1 MSVFFKEILPG
12 NPVQAGDVEAL
23 LDPLH
28 LTIRPEESSE
38 YQLLL
43 AAVHDCADRVSN
55 LPDYQPVPDIERFP
69 RQNIH
74 LPEEHEQSYGHAWAH
89 RFIIEGDQSSRSAL
103 AGKAVCL
110 KDCIAVAG
118 VPQFFGSD
126 AFPAWTP
133 STDATVVTRAL
144 EAGAVI
150 TGTATCE
157 NFCNSTSSFTSA
169 QGTIDNPRKAGYSA
183 GGSTSGG
190 AALVTGRLADIAIG
204 TDQGGSIRVPASLCG
219 CVGFKPTH
227 GLVPYTGITSGDQ
240 IDDHAGPLAR
250 TVDEVAACLDVIAGY
265 DGIDDRSLGA
275 PSPGSF
281 NYLDSLAGAS
291 VKGLR
296 IGVLKEGYDND
307 LVQPGVKQTFFNI
320 INRLKSLGASV
331 SEVSIPL
338 HKEGPSI
345 WTIQQRISGSA
356 GILGQANGRR
366 GLYLT
371 EFEHARL
378 PWTSSGFEKLFP
390 STKNTVINGIYLS
403 RNFPGLYAKTVN
415 IGRQIRDAYEAKF
428 KEYDVIIMPTTPFV
442 APRHGSRESV
452 LKSFEPSIGMTNNT
466 AIFNVTGNPALSL
479 PVGWS
484 KAVDDES
491 VSLPVGLQIVG
502 GLWQEKKVLNV
513 AKALESSFD
522 WEQEGK
528 STAEETEDVL
538 NERLAEHEG
547 DVPSPEPAQG
557 NVTVVQQRNDSI
569 ADPDLAAAVSL
580 SGLSVDPWFC
590 ARTQQPMQ
598 LPVAVPQTVDEQVQH
613 PASADDGQFVPN
625 FLSPQMLDSG
635 VDFDTHFREFTSFLD
650 GVGLSAEW
658 SPFFGDPD
666 RHEEPIDP
674 RLTQDSNEE
683 TSPRQGAPTRAGTP
697 FSSWLPSAPTGNR
710 ISNYV
715 SDTDNPRAI
724 DPETRPFK
732 VTEEQRSKLKA
743 SILDHS
749 HLLDPSF
756 CVPSRHALTRY
767 VTSFFGGFHTH
778 MPFIH
783 IPTWQINDHSPELI
797 FGIAAIGAQYCFE
810 SRASER
816 LFFAG
821 KALLMERLRN
831 GSDSFGLSALPI
843 PHVTSQSGRRGDTE
857 ADSAV
862 ETIRALITLMGFA
875 TWEPKAP
882 MVQESFV
889 LQGILTQVLRNSGLE
904 DVDEP
909 ASPTPSDQPS
919 DGNSLWHE
927 WKTWIKQESN
937 RRSKLIGFSFLHTHS
952 IAYNIYP
959 TLRSNEIGL
968 RLPCSTKEWKAP
980 TPALWRA
987 ATKEIQEPQLFFRE
1001 ALSLLLKNKNDT
1013 APLLPIPT
1021 PLGNY
1026 VLLHG
1031 LLQRIHIVR
1040 DLSLPVTSSSAVLPS
1055 GEVEKLERG
1064 LRSWTSCWQQA
1075 PESTLDP
1082 NNENGPIPFTSSSL
1096 LSLAYVRIY
1105 LHLGPYRQLETR
1117 DPQRIANAIASSPDI
1132 ERSDGVIAALLY
1144 SAHMIGIP
1152 VRLGVD
1158 RVARSQAFFW
1168 SVRHSLSGLDCAV
1181 LLGKWLSKLGET
1193 IAEHPLSDSEDRILH
1208 WVRCIVEEAYTVVDF
1223 DQGVDTDNPSLLD
1236 FRDPSN
1242 LSLAVLKIWAHF
1254 FKSNTQWPFIN
1265 IIGVGLEKYR
1275 EILIHKNF
1283 G

>member
-1 MSVFFKEILPG
+1 M
-12 NPVQAGDVEAL
+12 GD
-23 LDPLH
+23 
-28 LTIRPEESSE
+28 
-38 YQLLL
+38 
-43 AAVHDCADRVSN
+43 N
-55 LPDYQPVPDIERFP
+55 
-69 RQNIH
+69 
-74 LPEEHEQSYGHAWAH
+74 
-89 RFIIEGDQSSRSAL
+89 
-103 AGKAVCL
+103 
-110 KDCIAVAG
+110 
-118 VPQFFGSD
+118 
-126 AFPAWTP
+126 
-133 STDATVVTRAL
+133 
-144 EAGAVI
+144 
-150 TGTATCE
+150 
-157 NFCNSTSSFTSA
+157 
-169 QGTIDNPRKAGYSA
+169 
-183 GGSTSGG
+183 
-190 AALVTGRLADIAIG
+190 IG
-204 TDQGGSIRVPASLCG
+204 TYETPNKRQRVGYNGARVNLRMCPHCGRTFKRTEHLERHVRTHTKEKPFLCH
-219 CVGFKPTH
+219 C
-227 GLVPYTGITSGDQ
+227 
-240 IDDHAGPLAR
+240 
-250 TVDEVAACLDVIAGY
+250 
-265 DGIDDRSLGA
+265 
-275 PSPGSF
+275 
-281 NYLDSLAGAS
+281 GAS
-291 VKGLR
+291 FAR
-296 IGVLKEGYDND
+296 RD
-307 LVQPGVKQTFFNI
+307 L
-320 INRLKSLGASV
+320 
-331 SEVSIPL
+331 
-338 HKEGPSI
+338 
-345 WTIQQRISGSA
+345 
-356 GILGQANGRR
+356 
-366 GLYLT
+366 LT
-371 EFEHARL
+371 
-378 PWTSSGFEKLFP
+378 
-390 STKNTVINGIYLS
+390 
-403 RNFPGLYAKTVN
+403 
-415 IGRQIRDAYEAKF
+415 
-428 KEYDVIIMPTTPFV
+428 
-442 APRHGSRESV
+442 RH
-452 LKSFEPSIGMTNNT
+452 
-466 AIFNVTGNPALSL
+466 
-479 PVGWS
+479 
-484 KAVDDES
+484 
-491 VSLPVGLQIVG
+491 Q
-502 GLWQEKKVLNV
+502 
-513 AKALESSFD
+513 
-522 WEQEGK
+522 
-528 STAEETEDVL
+528 
-538 NERLAEHEG
+538 RLAEHEG
-547 DVPSPEPAQG
+547 DVPSPEPAQVQAQ
-557 NVTVVQQRNDSI
+557 VTVVQQRNDSI
-569 ADPDLAAAVSL
+569 GDPDLAAAVSL

-598 LPVAVPQTVDEQVQH
+598 LPVAIPQTADEQVQH
-613 PASADDGQFVPN
+613 PVNTDDGQFVPN

-674 RLTQDSNEE
+674 LLTQDNNEE

-743 SILDHS
+743 SILDYS
-749 HLLDPSF
+749 HLLEPAF

-821 KALLMERLRN
+821 KALLMQRLKKD
-831 GSDSFGLSALPI
+831 SDSFGLSTLPI
-843 PHVTSQSGRRGDTE
+843 QHFTSQNGRRGDTE

-889 LQGILTQVLRNSGLE
+889 LQGILTQILRSSGLE
-904 DVDEP
+904 DVNEP

-952 IAYNIYP
+952 IAYNVYP
-959 TLRSNEIGL
+959 TLRSTEIGL

-1001 ALSLLLKNKNDT
+1001 ALSLLLKNKHDT

-1055 GEVEKLERG
+1055 EEVEKLERG

-1117 DPQRIANAIASSPDI
+1117 DP
-1132 ERSDGVIAALLY
+1132 
-1144 SAHMIGIP
+1144 
-1152 VRLGVD
+1152 
-1158 RVARSQAFFW
+1158 
-1168 SVRHSLSGLDCAV
+1168 
-1181 LLGKWLSKLGET
+1181 
-1193 IAEHPLSDSEDRILH
+1193 
-1208 WVRCIVEEAYTVVDF
+1208 
-1223 DQGVDTDNPSLLD
+1223 
-1236 FRDPSN
+1236 
-1242 LSLAVLKIWAHF
+1242 
-1254 FKSNTQWPFIN
+1254 
-1265 IIGVGLEKYR
+1265 
-1275 EILIHKNF
+1275 
-1283 G
+1283 

>member
-1 MSVFFKEILPG
+1 M
-12 NPVQAGDVEAL
+12 GDDIGL
-23 LDPLH
+23 NTYNTPNK
-28 LTIRPEESSE
+28 R
-38 YQLLL
+38 Q
-43 AAVHDCADRVSN
+43 RVGYN
-55 LPDYQPVPDIERFP
+55 
-69 RQNIH
+69 
-74 LPEEHEQSYGHAWAH
+74 G
-89 RFIIEGDQSSRSAL
+89 
-103 AGKAVCL
+103 
-110 KDCIAVAG
+110 
-118 VPQFFGSD
+118 
-126 AFPAWTP
+126 
-133 STDATVVTRAL
+133 
-144 EAGAVI
+144 AGANLRM
-150 TGTATCE
+150 CPH
-157 NFCNSTSSFTSA
+157 C
-169 QGTIDNPRKAGYSA
+169 
-183 GGSTSGG
+183 
-190 AALVTGRLADIAIG
+190 GRTFKRTEHLERHVR
-204 TDQGGSIRVPASLCG
+204 THTKEKPFLCR
-219 CVGFKPTH
+219 C
-227 GLVPYTGITSGDQ
+227 
-240 IDDHAGPLAR
+240 
-250 TVDEVAACLDVIAGY
+250 
-265 DGIDDRSLGA
+265 
-275 PSPGSF
+275 
-281 NYLDSLAGAS
+281 GAS
-291 VKGLR
+291 FAR
-296 IGVLKEGYDND
+296 RD
-307 LVQPGVKQTFFNI
+307 LLT
-320 INRLKSLGASV
+320 R
-331 SEVSIPL
+331 
-338 HKEGPSI
+338 H
-345 WTIQQRISGSA
+345 QRI
-356 GILGQANGRR
+356 
-366 GLYLT
+366 
-371 EFEHARL
+371 
-378 PWTSSGFEKLFP
+378 
-390 STKNTVINGIYLS
+390 
-403 RNFPGLYAKTVN
+403 
-415 IGRQIRDAYEAKF
+415 
-428 KEYDVIIMPTTPFV
+428 
-442 APRHGSRESV
+442 
-452 LKSFEPSIGMTNNT
+452 
-466 AIFNVTGNPALSL
+466 
-479 PVGWS
+479 
-484 KAVDDES
+484 
-491 VSLPVGLQIVG
+491 
-502 GLWQEKKVLNV
+502 
-513 AKALESSFD
+513 
-522 WEQEGK
+522 
-528 STAEETEDVL
+528 
-538 NERLAEHEG
+538 AEHEG
-547 DVPSPEPAQG
+547 EVPSPEPGHA
-557 NVTVVQQRNDSI
+557 TISEQRNSI
-569 ADPDLAAAVSL
+569 VIGDQADLAAAVSL

-590 ARTQQPMQ
+590 ARTQQAMQ
-598 LPVAVPQTVDEQVQH
+598 LPAAVPPTVDEQVRVQH
-613 PASADDGQFVPN
+613 PTNTDDQFVPN

-666 RHEEPIDP
+666 RH
-674 RLTQDSNEE
+674 QDLVNHGLEHAENED

-743 SILDHS
+743 SIKDHA
-749 HLLDPSF
+749 HLLDPAF

-783 IPTWQINDHSPELI
+783 EPTWQINDHSPELI

-821 KALLMERLRN
+821 KALVMERLRHN
-831 GSDSFGLSALPI
+831 TGVFGLPTLPV
-843 PHVTSQSGRRGDTE
+843 PHAVPQNGQSSDTQQ
-857 ADSAV
+857 DMSV
-862 ETIRALITLMGFA
+862 ESIRALITLMGFA
-875 TWEPKAP
+875 TWEPKAS

-904 DVDEP
+904 DVNEP

-927 WKTWIKQESN
+927 WKTWIKQESS

-952 IAYNIYP
+952 IAYNVYP

-980 TPALWRA
+980 TPILWRA
-987 ATKEIQEPQLFFRE
+987 AAKEVQEPQLFFRE
-1001 ALSLLLKNKNDT
+1001 ALSVLLKNKNDS
-1013 APLLPIPT
+1013 APLLPVPA

-1040 DLSLPVTSSSAVLPS
+1040 DLSLPFTSSSAVLPS
-1055 GEVEKLERG
+1055 EEVEKLERG

-1117 DPQRIANAIASSPDI
+1117 DPQRIADAIASSPPI

-1144 SAHMIGIP
+1144 SSHMIGIP

-1181 LLGKWLSKLGET
+1181 LLSKWLSKLSDT

-1223 DQGVDTDNPSLLD
+1223 DDQEPPSLLD
-1236 FRDPSN
+1236 FGDPGN
-1242 LSLAVLKIWAHF
+1242 LCFAVLKIWAHF

-1275 EILIHKNF
+1275 EILIHKNVSAS
-1283 G
+1283 GVS

>member
-1 MSVFFKEILPG
+1 MEL
-12 NPVQAGDVEAL
+12 
-23 LDPLH
+23 
-28 LTIRPEESSE
+28 ESI
-38 YQLLL
+38 Y
-43 AAVHDCADRVSN
+43 ACA
-55 LPDYQPVPDIERFP
+55 
-69 RQNIH
+69 H
-74 LPEEHEQSYGHAWAH
+74 
-89 RFIIEGDQSSRSAL
+89 
-103 AGKAVCL
+103 
-110 KDCIAVAG
+110 IA
-118 VPQFFGSD
+118 
-126 AFPAWTP
+126 
-133 STDATVVTRAL
+133 
-144 EAGAVI
+144 
-150 TGTATCE
+150 
-157 NFCNSTSSFTSA
+157 
-169 QGTIDNPRKAGYSA
+169 
-183 GGSTSGG
+183 
-190 AALVTGRLADIAIG
+190 
-204 TDQGGSIRVPASLCG
+204 
-219 CVGFKPTH
+219 
-227 GLVPYTGITSGDQ
+227 
-240 IDDHAGPLAR
+240 
-250 TVDEVAACLDVIAGY
+250 
-265 DGIDDRSLGA
+265 GA
-275 PSPGSF
+275 PS
-281 NYLDSLAGAS
+281 
-291 VKGLR
+291 R
-296 IGVLKEGYDND
+296 
-307 LVQPGVKQTFFNI
+307 
-320 INRLKSLGASV
+320 
-331 SEVSIPL
+331 
-338 HKEGPSI
+338 
-345 WTIQQRISGSA
+345 
-356 GILGQANGRR
+356 
-366 GLYLT
+366 
-371 EFEHARL
+371 
-378 PWTSSGFEKLFP
+378 
-390 STKNTVINGIYLS
+390 
-403 RNFPGLYAKTVN
+403 
-415 IGRQIRDAYEAKF
+415 
-428 KEYDVIIMPTTPFV
+428 
-442 APRHGSRESV
+442 
-452 LKSFEPSIGMTNNT
+452 EPSISRGT
-466 AIFNVTGNPALSL
+466 S
-479 PVGWS
+479 
-484 KAVDDES
+484 EH
-491 VSLPVGLQIVG
+491 
-502 GLWQEKKVLNV
+502 
-513 AKALESSFD
+513 
-522 WEQEGK
+522 
-528 STAEETEDVL
+528 
-538 NERLAEHEG
+538 RLAEHEG
-547 DVPSPEPAQG
+547 DVPSPEPTRG

-569 ADPDLAAAVSL
+569 GDPDLAAAVSL

-598 LPVAVPQTVDEQVQH
+598 LPVAVPQAADEQVQH
-613 PASADDGQFVPN
+613 QPSADDGQFVPN

-666 RHEEPIDP
+666 RHEEPPIDP
-674 RLTQDSNEE
+674 ALTQDTDEE

-715 SDTDNPRAI
+715 SDADNPRAI

-743 SILDHS
+743 SILDYS
-749 HLLDPSF
+749 HLLDPAF

-810 SRASER
+810 SGVSGR

-821 KALLMERLRN
+821 KALLMERLRK
-831 GSDSFGLSALPI
+831 GSDSFGLSTLPI
-843 PHVTSQSGRRGDTE
+843 TQNGRRGDTE

-904 DVDEP
+904 DVDES
-909 ASPTPSDQPS
+909 ASPTPSNQPS

-927 WKTWIKQESN
+927 WKMWIKQESN

-952 IAYNIYP
+952 IAYNVYP
-959 TLRSNEIGL
+959 TLRSTEIGL

-987 ATKEIQEPQLFFRE
+987 AAKEIQEPQLFFRE
-1001 ALSLLLKNKNDT
+1001 ALSLLLKNKSDT

-1040 DLSLPVTSSSAVLPS
+1040 DLSLPVTNSAVLPS
-1055 GEVEKLERG
+1055 EEVEKLERG

-1168 SVRHSLSGLDCAV
+1168 SDTR
-1181 LLGKWLSKLGET
+1181 LLMLTWS
-1193 IAEHPLSDSEDRILH
+1193 PDSEDRILH

-1223 DQGVDTDNPSLLD
+1223 DQGVDTDHPSLLD
-1236 FRDPSN
+1236 FRHPNN
-1242 LSLAVLKIWAHF
+1242 LCLAVLKIWAHF

-1265 IIGVGLEKYR
+1265 IIGIGLEKYR
-1275 EILIHKNF
+1275 EIRIHKYLD
-1283 G
+1283 

>member
-1 MSVFFKEILPG
+1 M
-12 NPVQAGDVEAL
+12 GD
-23 LDPLH
+23 
-28 LTIRPEESSE
+28 
-38 YQLLL
+38 
-43 AAVHDCADRVSN
+43 N
-55 LPDYQPVPDIERFP
+55 
-69 RQNIH
+69 
-74 LPEEHEQSYGHAWAH
+74 
-89 RFIIEGDQSSRSAL
+89 
-103 AGKAVCL
+103 
-110 KDCIAVAG
+110 
-118 VPQFFGSD
+118 
-126 AFPAWTP
+126 
-133 STDATVVTRAL
+133 
-144 EAGAVI
+144 
-150 TGTATCE
+150 
-157 NFCNSTSSFTSA
+157 
-169 QGTIDNPRKAGYSA
+169 
-183 GGSTSGG
+183 
-190 AALVTGRLADIAIG
+190 IG
-204 TDQGGSIRVPASLCG
+204 TYETPNKRQRVGYNGARVNLRMCPHCGRTFKRTEHLERHVRTHTKEKPFLCH
-219 CVGFKPTH
+219 C
-227 GLVPYTGITSGDQ
+227 
-240 IDDHAGPLAR
+240 
-250 TVDEVAACLDVIAGY
+250 
-265 DGIDDRSLGA
+265 
-275 PSPGSF
+275 
-281 NYLDSLAGAS
+281 GAS
-291 VKGLR
+291 FAR
-296 IGVLKEGYDND
+296 RD
-307 LVQPGVKQTFFNI
+307 L
-320 INRLKSLGASV
+320 
-331 SEVSIPL
+331 
-338 HKEGPSI
+338 
-345 WTIQQRISGSA
+345 
-356 GILGQANGRR
+356 
-366 GLYLT
+366 LT
-371 EFEHARL
+371 
-378 PWTSSGFEKLFP
+378 
-390 STKNTVINGIYLS
+390 
-403 RNFPGLYAKTVN
+403 
-415 IGRQIRDAYEAKF
+415 
-428 KEYDVIIMPTTPFV
+428 
-442 APRHGSRESV
+442 RH
-452 LKSFEPSIGMTNNT
+452 
-466 AIFNVTGNPALSL
+466 
-479 PVGWS
+479 
-484 KAVDDES
+484 
-491 VSLPVGLQIVG
+491 Q
-502 GLWQEKKVLNV
+502 
-513 AKALESSFD
+513 
-522 WEQEGK
+522 
-528 STAEETEDVL
+528 
-538 NERLAEHEG
+538 RLAEHEG
-547 DVPSPEPAQG
+547 DVPSPEPAQVQAQ
-557 NVTVVQQRNDSI
+557 VTVVQQRNDSI
-569 ADPDLAAAVSL
+569 GDPDLAAAVSL

-598 LPVAVPQTVDEQVQH
+598 LPVAIPQTADEQVQH
-613 PASADDGQFVPN
+613 PVNTDDGQFVPN
-625 FLSPQMLDSG
+625 FLSPQMLDSEG

-674 RLTQDSNEE
+674 LLTQDNNEE

-743 SILDHS
+743 SILDYS
-749 HLLDPSF
+749 HLLEPAF

-821 KALLMERLRN
+821 KALLMQRLKKD
-831 GSDSFGLSALPI
+831 SDSFGLSTLPI
-843 PHVTSQSGRRGDTE
+843 QHFTSQNGRRGDTE

-889 LQGILTQVLRNSGLE
+889 LQGILTQILRSSGLE
-904 DVDEP
+904 DVNEP

-952 IAYNIYP
+952 IAYNVYP
-959 TLRSNEIGL
+959 TLRSTEIGL

-1001 ALSLLLKNKNDT
+1001 ALSLLLKNKHDT

-1055 GEVEKLERG
+1055 EEVEKLERG

-1096 LSLAYVRIY
+1096 LSLAY
-1105 LHLGPYRQLETR
+1105 
-1117 DPQRIANAIASSPDI
+1117 
-1132 ERSDGVIAALLY
+1132 
-1144 SAHMIGIP
+1144 
-1152 VRLGVD
+1152 
-1158 RVARSQAFFW
+1158 AFFW

-1181 LLGKWLSKLGET
+1181 LLSKWLSKLGKS
-1193 IAEHPLSDSEDRILH
+1193 IAEYPLSDSEDRILH

-1223 DQGVDTDNPSLLD
+1223 DQGVETDNPILLD
-1236 FRDPSN
+1236 FRHSSN
-1242 LSLAVLKIWAHF
+1242 LCLAVLKIWAHF

-1275 EILIHKNF
+1275 ELLIHKNF